1 MTIQFSKS
9 FLIKGSYE
17 SISLKSHVLYF
28 KYLSD
33 SDTDGNWIFAQDDW
47 CFGLSEQLSVDPY
60 LTSYFKFTPYGYKCK
75 KWKHKNTKRNNGR
88 KVFYNL
94 EVHKEYKKIKSKDKQ
109 MAFIYMKKMFKFIH
123 KRKGNYTEEYR
134 DLVFQATLEILINI
148 SKVIM
153 QALHKTLCGMVAST
167 TSFCYQGKGWRQ
179 KAGGPWYIGNNRKI
193 RDSIF
198 LLS

>member
-134 DLVFQATLEILINI
+134 DLVFQATLEILILARLLCRLFT
-148 SKVIM
+148 KHYVGWWPQQLHFVIRGKDGVRRREV
-153 QALHKTLCGMVAST
+153 LGTLVT
-167 TSFCYQGKGWRQ
+167 TAK
-179 KAGGPWYIGNNRKI
+179 
-193 RDSIF
+193 
-198 LLS
+198 